1 MRSPDECRRLSG
13 PTGNERVHLRNDIE
27 DQVARAIEHNEFEL
41 DFQPI
46 ASITSGQ
53 IEAFEALVRWK
64 HPEKG
69 RLMPA
74 LFLAPVERSAAC
86 RAFTHHVLELA
97 AAQARDWIAA
107 GHTSQVAVNISAN
120 LVDHRLATE
129 LPELL
134 VSLGVPPRMMVLEI
148 TEGAVMDDP
157 IRATRA
163 LDQLAAVD
171 LGGIAI
177 DDFGTGQSSLGRLRD
192 LPIDSLKID
201 RSFVAELDHGV
212 APAFVRSIIDLG
224 HYLGLRIVAEGI
236 EDEQT
241 WRTLAHLGCDAGQ
254 GYWLS
259 PPLPAGELC
268 RWLEEHDA
276 GHLARVGAIGDRRH
290 GPGRRA
296 LDRIAGAFDRAPE
309 AMLMSDSAHRWVAIN
324 AAARSLLRVHTSA
337 VIDRHVH
344 DLLRDTPAGHL
355 TSVLDALAQREHV
368 TGFCEITIGEGPR
381 MRVRYQLSTST
392 IPHHHV
398 WALAPIHE
406 C

>member
-1 MRSPDECRRLSG
+1 MPGRMPQAERPNG
-13 PTGNERVHLRNDIE
+13 KERVQLRHHIE
-27 DQVARAIEHNEFEL
+27 DEVTRAIAHKEFEL

-46 ASITSGQ
+46 ASITSGE
-53 IEAFEALVRWK
+53 IEAFEALVRWN

-69 RLMPA
+69 RLPPA
-74 LFLAPVERSAAC
+74 LFLAPIERSPAC
-86 RAFTHHVLELA
+86 WAFTHHVLELA

-107 GHTSQVAVNISAN
+107 GHTSQVAVNVSAH
-120 LVDHRLATE
+120 LVDQRLATE

-134 VSLGVPPRMMVLEI
+134 ATVGVPPRMMVLEI
-148 TEGAVMDDP
+148 TESAVMDDP
-157 IRATRA
+157 VKATRA

-171 LGGIAI
+171 FGGIAI

-201 RSFVAELDHGV
+201 RSFVAELDQGV

-236 EDEQT
+236 EDGQI

-268 RWLEEHDA
+268 RWLEEHDV
-276 GHLARVGAIGDRRH
+276 GHLARVGAIGDRRD

-309 AMLMSDSAHRWVAIN
+309 AMLMSDSAHRCVAIN
-324 AAARSLLRVHTSA
+324 AAARSLLRVRTSA
-337 VIDRHVH
+337 MIDRHVQ
-344 DLLRDTPAGHL
+344 DLVRDTPEGRL
-355 TSVLDALAQREHV
+355 TSALDTLAQGEHV
-368 TGFCEITIGEGPR
+368 TGACEITIGVGSSR
-381 MRVRYQLSTST
+381 RVRYELRRSA

-398 WALAPIHE
+398 WVLAPDHE
-406 C
+406 R